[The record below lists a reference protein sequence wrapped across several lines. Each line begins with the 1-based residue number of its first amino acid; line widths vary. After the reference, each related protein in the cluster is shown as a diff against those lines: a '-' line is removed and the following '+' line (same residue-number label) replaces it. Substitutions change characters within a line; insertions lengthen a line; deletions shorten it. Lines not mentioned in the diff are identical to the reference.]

1 MCSREGGMGGGECL
15 FPFYPGKPFVMP
27 FQRAKMFKEFW
38 TVREAARR
46 WGCSYRAARL
56 YMLRHPKECAM
67 VRIVNARTG
76 RVRWIMTAQA
86 GMAKRAAMT
95 GNPDFLRP
103 EWQRG
108 RALAYW
114 QRKREQIGIDTAR
127 K

>member
-1 MCSREGGMGGGECL
+1 MRGHSGFGGRQYL
-15 FPFYPGKPFVMP
+15 FPSYPGKPYVMP
-27 FQRAKMFKEFW
+27 YQRAKMFKDFW

-56 YMLRHPKECAM
+56 YMLRHPKECAI
-67 VRIVNARTG
+67 VRIQSARTG
-76 RVRWIMTAQA
+76 RVREILTAQA
-86 GMAKRAAMT
+86 GMAKRVAMR

-103 EWQRG
+103 EWQRA

-114 QRKREQIGIDTAR
+114 QRKRKQIPVDNAD

>member
-1 MCSREGGMGGGECL
+1 MCIDEGGMGGRECL
-15 FPFYPGKPFVMP
+15 FPSYPGKPFVMP
-27 FQRAKMFKEFW
+27 YQRARMYKEFW
-38 TVREAARR
+38 PIREAARR

-56 YMLRHPKECAM
+56 YMLRHPKICAE

-76 RVRWIMTAQA
+76 RVRWILTVQA
-86 GMAKRAAMT
+86 GAAKRAAMR

-114 QRKREQIGIDTAR
+114 RRKRGQLGIDTED